1 VVKKVEGPMDTFRVA
16 RYFDRIP
23 GRIENFS
30 SIAAKRSH
38 WVDSECSALRNVSG
52 KKSDAGLFYA
62 EAPSAEN
69 I

>member
-1 VVKKVEGPMDTFRVA
+1 METFRVA

-38 WVDSECSALRNVSG
+38 WLGAGCSARRNVSG
-52 KKSDAGLFYA
+52 KKGDGGLFYA